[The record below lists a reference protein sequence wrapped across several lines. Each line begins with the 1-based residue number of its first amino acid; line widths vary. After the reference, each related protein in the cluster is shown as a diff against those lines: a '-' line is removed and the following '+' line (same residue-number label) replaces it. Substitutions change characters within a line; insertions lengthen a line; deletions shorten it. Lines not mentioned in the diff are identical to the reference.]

1 MVLSEV
7 ANTTSPRRAV
17 AHTREFLADSLTPLA
32 LYRRLAEISPV
43 RFLFESVTGG
53 EQVSRFSFLGAGPRR
68 LVRLYADRVVAEENG
83 RLEVLEGGAIDAL
96 RSLLGSVRGDDG
108 PVPFTGGWVGF
119 FGYDLVRL
127 IERLPNRP
135 EDPFGLPIAVLGRF
149 DTVLAFDHARQRVL
163 AVANAIEGEVSVA
176 EARADLD
183 RLEIL
188 LREGAVE

>member
-7 ANTTSPRRAV
+7 APHIRSRRAI

-68 LVRLYADRVVAEENG
+68 LYRLYADRLVADHG
-83 RLEVLEGGAIDAL
+83 DRLELLDGAPVDAL
-96 RSLLGSVRGDDG
+96 RALLGSVSGGDG

-135 EDPFGLPIAVLGRF
+135 KDPFGLPIAVLGRF
-149 DTVLAFDHARQRVL
+149 DTVLA
-163 AVANAIEGEVSVA
+163 
-176 EARADLD
+176 
-183 RLEIL
+183 
-188 LREGAVE
+188 